1 MAGLQQYNFFP
12 TDLFYPKPS
21 SPAVA
26 KPTVLPLQTPTGGDI
41 TANAEDHHNQQ
52 QQPRSLVKATPSTTT
67 LLLHH
72 NNNNKQQQQQ
82 QQQPILV
89 DNKFKNTPLSWMD
102 WIDQEEGS
110 EGF

>member
-21 SPAVA
+21 TPAA

-41 TANAEDHHNQQ
+41 AANAEDHPNQQ

-67 LLLHH
+67 ITLLH
-72 NNNNKQQQQQ
+72 NNNKRQ

-102 WIDQEEGS
+102 WIDHDDGS